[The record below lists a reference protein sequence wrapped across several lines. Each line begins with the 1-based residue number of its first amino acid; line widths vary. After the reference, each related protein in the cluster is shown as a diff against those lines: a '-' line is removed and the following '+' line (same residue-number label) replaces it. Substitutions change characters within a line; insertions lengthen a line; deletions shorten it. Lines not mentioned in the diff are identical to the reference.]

1 MLGDILITNSHTLW
15 TQYYQQSR
23 TGLSVTAPLSFAAIN
38 LYFPFIV
45 PFFRFG
51 IKFPFWDVRGGIF
64 ANFSYSSCVLSPP
77 SSPPPHEYSA
87 VKGLTSLGACDA
99 RFRHEF
105 GRWMGGVG
113 RFKGVEGNNEGQPQA
128 GYGPHALS

>member
-1 MLGDILITNSHTLW
+1 MLGDILITNSHSLW

-23 TGLSVTAPLSFAAIN
+23 TGLSVTAPLSFASIN

-45 PFFRFG
+45 PFFFALVSNSL
-51 IKFPFWDVRGGIF
+51 FWDVRGGIF
-64 ANFSYSSCVLSPP
+64 ANFSYSSFVLSPP
-77 SSPPPHEYSA
+77 SPPPPLEYSA
-87 VKGLTSLGACDA
+87 GLTSLGTCDA
-99 RFRHEF
+99 RFRHKF

-128 GYGPHALS
+128 GHGPHALS